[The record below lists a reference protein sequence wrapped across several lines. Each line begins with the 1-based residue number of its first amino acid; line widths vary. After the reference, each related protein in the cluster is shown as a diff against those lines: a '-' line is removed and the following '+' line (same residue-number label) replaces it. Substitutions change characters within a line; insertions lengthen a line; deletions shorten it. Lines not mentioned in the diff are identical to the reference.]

1 MRWLKLVFA
10 SLTMALVVSTA
21 ATAQGASPQTGAVA
35 QYDDS
40 TGIESLA
47 DLPESL
53 TDPAARGTGSLNEAM
68 SDAGSSK
75 EGAASGVDEVA
86 GITMLPETGGAP
98 LLALCA
104 GVFLS
109 GAGVLSLIRRTRP

>member
-35 QYDDS
+35 QYDDG
-40 TGIESLA
+40 TGMESLA

-68 SDAGSSK
+68 NDSASSK
-75 EGAASGVDEVA
+75 EGADSGVDEVA

-98 LLALCA
+98 PVAPCVGALLVA
-104 GVFLS
+104 GGL
-109 GAGVLSLIRRTRP
+109 VLRRSFRR